1 MKKGLSLFL
10 TSFMLVFYF
19 GVVVFILFS
28 VVHIDTLT
36 NFIYGMI
43 FESLGFLLLV
53 YFILGGFIRHIKTG
67 FFVPLI
73 LVTIAYVIILNVI
86 NITLIAL
93 LNDVLFVLLNIVLL
107 FIYCLISIPM
117 FIMGKK

>member
-28 VVHIDTLT
+28 VVHIDTLA
-36 NFIYGMI
+36 NFVYGMI

-73 LVTIAYVIILNVI
+73 LVTIVYAIILNVI

-93 LNDVLFVLLNIVLL
+93 LDDVLFVLLNIVLL